1 MRDEE
6 QGSRSR
12 LRRKTP
18 GAGTRRTANK
28 GSPFTEAPKVKVE
41 HYSQFMVTGVSR
53 LFYEVLAVFVPSDL
67 MPI

>member
-18 GAGTRRTANK
+18 GAGTRRTADK
-28 GSPFTEAPKVKVE
+28 DSPFTEVPKVKVE
-41 HYSQFMVTGVSR
+41 HYSQLMVTGVSQ

-67 MPI
+67 MLI